1 MDGHSGQA
9 VAAGNTTAAKEI
21 DSHAR
26 EIQQDSTEG
35 SHLGSNIMQSSDVP
49 IKSTTEAPADNIAH
63 TSPIQATAQKN
74 SHQHE
79 SPGAQAGAP
88 KDGEMKPQAVEGAD
102 KSSHKKSGSNSSATL
117 EPESRPSHQA
127 TAVSRPGRG
136 DTFAAAE
143 SNSPDEDPIDRL
155 PEAEAAILRRQIDLQ
170 AKKQSIFALLRFAT
184 KFDVVII
191 IISIICSIA
200 SGAALPIMT
209 IVFGNVQGIFT
220 DYTVLGLI
228 SLDEFKSVIGHYV
241 LYFVYLAI
249 GTFVVTYISSLGLL
263 YVGEAITDRI
273 RQKYLESCL
282 RQNIGYFDKFGTG
295 EFATKITA
303 DTVTIQDGIS
313 DKFGLFLSSLSTFVT
328 GFVIGYVYAWKF
340 ALILTATLFAL
351 LLNGAIAAVFII
363 RYDTPMRENFSQS
376 GTFIEEVFS
385 SIRVAIAFGTQ
396 ERLAKQYLSYLGK
409 VRFWG
414 IKLKHATA
422 LMTAGIMSLTYLNY
436 GLGFWQGSVFMARG
450 DLKLSDM
457 IIVMMSIMMGT
468 FNMSVI
474 GPYFTVFIGALSV
487 ANKMLATIDRE
498 SPLDPSTDEGS
509 RVDNLEGHIRL
520 ENIKHIYPSRADVTV
535 LNNFSLDIPAG
546 KVTALVGASGCGK
559 STIVGIVERFY
570 EPVEGKVFLDGH
582 DLSTLNIRW
591 LRQQM
596 ALVGQEPT
604 LFAATISENIK
615 FGLIGTEH
623 EDSDEE
629 KQQILVE
636 DAARQANAHD
646 FIMQLPDGYQ
656 TNVGQRGFLLSGG
669 QKQRIAIARAVIS
682 NPKIL
687 LLDEATSAL
696 DTKSEGIVQ
705 VALDNA
711 STGRTTITI
720 AHRLSTIRNAD
731 NIVVMS
737 KGEIIEQGT
746 HNDLI
751 SKQGAYHALVTAQTI
766 EDSQRRSVALSVE
779 EAISKEQ
786 QILKRVSTCKDGVLV
801 TTEIEVSEKNML
813 TSSGILNNIGEIESG
828 IASQKVPQ
836 HTMWTLVKFVSQF
849 NRQEAFWILVA
860 FFFCVLCGLATPVQ
874 AIFFA
879 KEIIVLSDVELQG
892 ADRWAIQSSSNFWSL
907 MFLMLG
913 LVQFLTNAVSGS
925 LLGWASEHLIQR
937 LRDKTFSAMLRQD
950 VSYYD
955 EDDHNPGALTAYVA
969 METTHASGITG
980 SALGTIIQSAANL
993 VASLVLSLAIGW
1005 KLALVVFP
1013 AVPLAV
1019 ACGFFRWWV
1028 LARHQRR
1035 IETVYAES
1043 AGFASESIS
1052 AIRTVASLT
1061 REKQVTVQY
1070 ERSLMEQQKKSIK
1083 SVAKSSLIAAAAQS
1097 VQYLCY
1103 GLGFWYGSTLMAT
1116 FEYSLFQFFVCFMAM
1131 IMGASSVGSCFSFAP
1146 DLAKAKSAA
1155 AKLKTLIED
1164 SKPLIDTSDDS
1175 GDTLTEAEGYLEFK
1189 DVIFRYPSRPHV
1201 PVLRGLNLKV
1211 EPGQHIALVGSSG
1224 CGKSTT
1230 IALLERFYDPLA
1242 GQVLLDGK
1250 DISLININDYR
1261 SHIALVSQEP
1271 TLFQGTIRENISM
1284 GSSKD
1289 LSDEALEIACR
1300 EANIYDFI
1308 LSLPEGFNTVVGSRG
1323 GLLST
1328 GQKQRVAIARALV
1341 RQPKILLLDEA
1352 TSALDS
1358 ESEHVVQAALD
1369 RAAKGRT
1376 TVTVAHRLSTIQH
1389 ADVIYVFD
1397 KGCVVESGTH
1407 SELMALNGAY
1417 AELVRMQSL
1426 DQKEE
1431 KRGGSA

>member
-1 MDGHSGQA
+1 MDT
-9 VAAGNTTAAKEI
+9 N
-21 DSHAR
+21 
-26 EIQQDSTEG
+26 
-35 SHLGSNIMQSSDVP
+35 SNM
-49 IKSTTEAPADNIAH
+49 
-63 TSPIQATAQKN
+63 
-74 SHQHE
+74 
-79 SPGAQAGAP
+79 
-88 KDGEMKPQAVEGAD
+88 
-102 KSSHKKSGSNSSATL
+102 
-117 EPESRPSHQA
+117 
-127 TAVSRPGRG
+127 
-136 DTFAAAE
+136 
-143 SNSPDEDPIDRL
+143 
-155 PEAEAAILRRQIDLQ
+155 
-170 AKKQSIFALLRFAT
+170 
-184 KFDVVII
+184 
-191 IISIICSIA
+191 
-200 SGAALPIMT
+200 
-209 IVFGNVQGIFT
+209 
-220 DYTVLGLI
+220 
-228 SLDEFKSVIGHYV
+228 
-241 LYFVYLAI
+241 
-249 GTFVVTYISSLGLL
+249 
-263 YVGEAITDRI
+263 
-273 RQKYLESCL
+273 
-282 RQNIGYFDKFGTG
+282 
-295 EFATKITA
+295 
-303 DTVTIQDGIS
+303 
-313 DKFGLFLSSLSTFVT
+313 FLV
-328 GFVIGYVYAWKF
+328 
-340 ALILTATLFAL
+340 
-351 LLNGAIAAVFII
+351 
-363 RYDTPMRENFSQS
+363 
-376 GTFIEEVFS
+376 
-385 SIRVAIAFGTQ
+385 
-396 ERLAKQYLSYLGK
+396 
-409 VRFWG
+409 
-414 IKLKHATA
+414 
-422 LMTAGIMSLTYLNY
+422 
-436 GLGFWQGSVFMARG
+436 
-450 DLKLSDM
+450 
-457 IIVMMSIMMGT
+457 
-468 FNMSVI
+468 
-474 GPYFTVFIGALSV
+474 
-487 ANKMLATIDRE
+487 
-498 SPLDPSTDEGS
+498 
-509 RVDNLEGHIRL
+509 
-520 ENIKHIYPSRADVTV
+520 
-535 LNNFSLDIPAG
+535 
-546 KVTALVGASGCGK
+546 
-559 STIVGIVERFY
+559 
-570 EPVEGKVFLDGH
+570 
-582 DLSTLNIRW
+582 
-591 LRQQM
+591 
-596 ALVGQEPT
+596 
-604 LFAATISENIK
+604 
-615 FGLIGTEH
+615 
-623 EDSDEE
+623 
-629 KQQILVE
+629 
-636 DAARQANAHD
+636 
-646 FIMQLPDGYQ
+646 
-656 TNVGQRGFLLSGG
+656 
-669 QKQRIAIARAVIS
+669 
-682 NPKIL
+682 
-687 LLDEATSAL
+687 
-696 DTKSEGIVQ
+696 
-705 VALDNA
+705 
-711 STGRTTITI
+711 
-720 AHRLSTIRNAD
+720 
-731 NIVVMS
+731 
-737 KGEIIEQGT
+737 
-746 HNDLI
+746 
-751 SKQGAYHALVTAQTI
+751 
-766 EDSQRRSVALSVE
+766 
-779 EAISKEQ
+779 
-786 QILKRVSTCKDGVLV
+786 
-801 TTEIEVSEKNML
+801 
-813 TSSGILNNIGEIESG
+813 
-828 IASQKVPQ
+828 
-836 HTMWTLVKFVSQF
+836 
-849 NRQEAFWILVA
+849 
-860 FFFCVLCGLATPVQ
+860 
-874 AIFFA
+874 FFA

-892 ADRWAIQSSSNFWSL
+892 ADRWAIQSRSNFWSL

-925 LLGWASEHLIQR
+925 LLGWASEYLIQR

-1061 REKQVTVQY
+1061 REKQVTAEY
-1070 ERSLMEQQKKSIK
+1070 ERCLMEQQKKSIK

-1271 TLFQGTIRENISM
+1271 TLFQGTIRENIGM
-1284 GSSKD
+1284 GSAKD

-1431 KRGGSA
+1431 KKGSSA

>member
-1 MDGHSGQA
+1 MDGQSGQA
-9 VAAGNTTAAKEI
+9 VNAGNATAANEI
-21 DSHAR
+21 DSHAQA
-26 EIQQDSTEG
+26 IPQDSTEG
-35 SHLGSNIMQSSDVP
+35 SRLDSKVIQSSDTA
-49 IKSTTEAPADNIAH
+49 IKSIIEAPTDNRGH
-63 TSPIQATAQKN
+63 TSPSQAKVEKK

-79 SPGAQAGAP
+79 SPSPQAGAP
-88 KDGEMKPQAVEGAD
+88 KDADMKPQTVEATD
-102 KSSHKKSGSNSSATL
+102 KPSHKKSGSNSSATL

-136 DTFAAAE
+136 DTSTAAE

-170 AKKQSIFALLRFAT
+170 TKKQSIFALLRFAT
-184 KFDVVII
+184 KFDIVII
-191 IISIICSIA
+191 VISIICSIA

-220 DYTVLGLI
+220 DYTVLGLM
-228 SLDEFKSVIGHYV
+228 SLDEFKGVIGQYV

-340 ALILTATLFAL
+340 ALILTATLLAL
-351 LLNGAIAAVFII
+351 LLNGAIAAIFII
-363 RYDTPMRENFSQS
+363 RYDTPMRDNFSQS

-409 VRFWG
+409 VRLWG
-414 IKLKHATA
+414 IKLKYATA

-436 GLGFWQGSVFMARG
+436 GLGFWQGSMFMARG

-509 RVDNLEGHIRL
+509 KVDNLEGHIRL

-615 FGLIGTEH
+615 FGLIGTDNEN
-623 EDSDEE
+623 SDEE
-629 KQQILVE
+629 KQQALVE
-636 DAARQANAHD
+636 AAARQANAHD

-705 VALDNA
+705 AALDNA

-779 EAISKEQ
+779 ETISKEQ
-786 QILKRVSTCKDGVLV
+786 QILKRISTCKEGVLV
-801 TTEIEVSEKNML
+801 TTEIEDPEKNML
-813 TSSGILNNIGEIESG
+813 ASNSILNNIEEVERGVAG
-828 IASQKVPQ
+828 NRVPQ
-836 HTMWTLVKFVSQF
+836 NTLWTLVKFVSQF
-849 NRQEAFWILVA
+849 NRQEAFWIIVA

-879 KEIIVLSDVELQG
+879 KEIVVLSDVELEG
-892 ADRWAIQSSSNFWSL
+892 ADRWAIQSRSNFWSL

-925 LLGWASEHLIQR
+925 LLGWASEYLIQR

-980 SALGTIIQSAANL
+980 SALGVIIQSVANL

-1043 AGFASESIS
+1043 AGFASENIS

-1061 REKQVTVQY
+1061 REKQVTAEY
-1070 ERSLMEQQKKSIK
+1070 ERSLVEQQKKSIK

-1155 AKLKTLIED
+1155 GKLKTLIED

-1271 TLFQGTIRENISM
+1271 TLFQGTIRENIGM
-1284 GSSKD
+1284 GSAKD
-1289 LSDEALEIACR
+1289 LTDEALEIACR

-1341 RQPKILLLDEA
+1341 RKPKILLLDEA

-1358 ESEHVVQAALD
+1358 ESEHVVQVALD

-1407 SELMALNGAY
+1407 SELMTLNGAY

-1431 KRGGSA
+1431 KKASSA